1 MMMRM
6 MQMMMLVMLLLL
18 VMMSIMRMQMMTMT
32 MMSQLYI
39 NLMERGSVD
48 LTVHLT
54 WRLNS
59 LKFAVTLIEVSE
71 CRGAHTSQLTLC

>member
-1 MMMRM
+1 
-6 MQMMMLVMLLLL
+6 
-18 VMMSIMRMQMMTMT
+18 

>member
-1 MMMRM
+1 MMMM
-6 MQMMMLVMLLLL
+6 MQMMMLVMLLFL
-18 VMMSIMRMQMMTMT
+18 VMMSMMRMQMMMMMM
-32 MMSQLYI
+32 MMSQFYI

-71 CRGAHTSQLTLC
+71 CRGAPNSQLTLC